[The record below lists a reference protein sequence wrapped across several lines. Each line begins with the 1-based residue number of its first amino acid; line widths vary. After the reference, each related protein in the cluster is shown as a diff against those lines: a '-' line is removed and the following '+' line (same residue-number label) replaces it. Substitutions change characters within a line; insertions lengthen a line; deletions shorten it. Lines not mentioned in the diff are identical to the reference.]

1 MSPVEALWVLLAG
14 VGAGTINSIVGSGTL
29 ITFPTLLLLGYPPLT
44 ANVSNNIGLV
54 AGGASASWGYRRELA
69 GQRALLTR
77 LLPMSI
83 AGSVLGAALL
93 LVLPASAFRAVVPVL
108 IVIALVLVIFGPRI
122 QRAARARRA
131 PAVGGVA
138 EGASSASVGLQAGA
152 LLAGAYGGYFG
163 AAQGVLLMGIF
174 SALSRQPLQR
184 LNGVKNVLVTFV
196 NLVAAGAFL
205 IFARDHVDWVVVALI
220 AVGSLLGG
228 LIGAHLGRRL
238 PAPVLRAII
247 VVVGV
252 VAIVKMVWFP

>member
-93 LVLPASAFRAVVPVL
+93 LVLPASAFRAVVPAL

-131 PAVGGVA
+131 PAVGDVA

>member
-108 IVIALVLVIFGPRI
+108 IVIALVLAIPVLIGLA
-122 QRAARARRA
+122 AARLRKQ
-131 PAVGGVA
+131 
-138 EGASSASVGLQAGA
+138 EG
-152 LLAGAYGGYFG
+152 
-163 AAQGVLLMGIF
+163 
-174 SALSRQPLQR
+174 
-184 LNGVKNVLVTFV
+184 
-196 NLVAAGAFL
+196 
-205 IFARDHVDWVVVALI
+205 
-220 AVGSLLGG
+220 
-228 LIGAHLGRRL
+228 
-238 PAPVLRAII
+238 
-247 VVVGV
+247 
-252 VAIVKMVWFP
+252 

>member
-1 MSPVEALWVLLAG
+1 MSALEACWVLLAG

-83 AGSVLGAALL
+83 AGSMLGAALL
-93 LVLPASAFRAVVPVL
+93 LVLPAAAFRAVVPVL

-131 PAVGGVA
+131 QPG
-138 EGASSASVGLQAGA
+138 SQSAAPRA
-152 LLAGAYGGYFG
+152 LE
-163 AAQGVLLMGIF
+163 QRSKRF
-174 SALSRQPLQR
+174 SP
-184 LNGVKNVLVTFV
+184 TF
-196 NLVAAGAFL
+196 
-205 IFARDHVDWVVVALI
+205 
-220 AVGSLLGG
+220 
-228 LIGAHLGRRL
+228 
-238 PAPVLRAII
+238 RAISPPLAMAFRPSTTRLLTTTLRKCDLHRI
-247 VVVGV
+247 HEDRVVPPRIRAPTLQGDHAVTGSHV
-252 VAIVKMVWFP
+252 EPSRCERRALENAAR